1 MTRNSPR
8 KRITRTLL
16 MNGAWGPR
24 SYVVSRLLLLLLLLL
39 LILLLLAGLPR
50 ERDARGSP
58 ILIEYGRPLFVWLS
72 RDWSSVRVYRL
83 YGWGRGD
90 YEKEGRGVSG
100 VSWQIQIF
108 YIGPSQYGQWQLSK
122 QDSHWPVSHDHIS
135 GSCVNSSRWHDLF
148 VWKLSA
154 EQLTVLL
161 DYDQCSISYFLAS
174 LGAQENC

>member
-39 LILLLLAGLPR
+39 LLVLLILLLLAGLPR

-72 RDWSSVRVYRL
+72 RNWSSVRVYRL
-83 YGWGRGD
+83 YGSVGETMKRKGGVSQACLGKSKSFILDLHNMVNDSCQNRIATDQYHMTIFLAHVSTHRGD
-90 YEKEGRGVSG
+90 MIYL
-100 VSWQIQIF
+100 F
-108 YIGPSQYGQWQLSK
+108 
-122 QDSHWPVSHDHIS
+122 
-135 GSCVNSSRWHDLF
+135 GSCLLNS
-148 VWKLSA
+148 
-154 EQLTVLL
+154 
-161 DYDQCSISYFLAS
+161 
-174 LGAQENC
+174 